1 MNRIQ
6 SILSAVLLT
15 AACMLSA
22 ARAEA
27 QNSLWTY
34 HLSYHNAT
42 RTIGV
47 GKMVYALYNG
57 HLLAYDSEANSSLT
71 LDRLSHDLSENDIA
85 YMGWSASQKC
95 LVLLYD
101 NNNIDLVYPDDGTG
115 ESGEFSVTNLP
126 DVKNYDE
133 SQVDCTNLNVF
144 NDWACVST
152 SAGIILLDLKNVTVK
167 GYYQIGSGVTD
178 GIVLGKRLYVGL
190 NDSLMSGALADD
202 LYVPSQWR
210 TERQT
215 LPVKSFIGCGQNAF
229 MVNPTK
235 SGLSGYSTGVNKL
248 SQNEDGTAKVDFVS
262 TFAASGGSANGKYLQ
277 FYCLGALC
285 TFSSDSPDQQR
296 WLSTSIGPNDVT
308 RTSENTLFAAQGY
321 SGMQVILLPASG
333 QVEAA
338 TDSIGNFGPR
348 HTQSYS
354 LLLNNGRLFMAGGEM
369 DMTYVTSSFACYDG
383 TNWNDMDEDN
393 AINLPSREGRGPKY
407 FTNVCHMA
415 VDPRDDQH
423 VIACSFAEGMYEY
436 QDGKFKM
443 LYNSDNSALDYPSN
457 LVSPRHRNC
466 YVLIGGCAYDS
477 DNNLWMTCNRMDTL
491 FTIVRNNGE
500 WLKLRMNSVSAPLYA
515 EKILFDSKGRV
526 WGNVRYSTND
536 SQSGLYAFDYNN
548 TLTDDS
554 DDRSSFHASANNED
568 GTECSFSETLALKE
582 DRTGQIWFGC
592 SSGVYAVTDAE
603 DFFNAECTVYQPKVP
618 RNDGTNYAD
627 YLLTGTPVSAIE
639 VDGGNRKWLGTLGA
653 GMYLVNADGS
663 EVLGHWTKSDSPL
676 ISDNI
681 YDLALDSITG
691 RLYIATDNG
700 LCCYETGITA
710 PQPSLNKSDIVAYP
724 NPVRPGYTG
733 KVTIKGLTE
742 GAEVKVLST
751 GSQLVAVGNA
761 IGGSWQWDL
770 MQQSS
775 GQRVAP
781 GVYFIMVATADG
793 KKSVATKV
801 VVI

>member
-1 MNRIQ
+1 MNRI
-6 SILSAVLLT
+6 SSLLSAVLLT
-15 AACMLSA
+15 VVCLFASVQAA
-22 ARAEA
+22 A
-27 QNSLWTY
+27 QNSLWSY

-42 RTIGV
+42 RTVGV

-57 HLLAYDSEANSSLT
+57 HLLAYDSEANSSQT
-71 LDRLSHDLSENDIA
+71 LDRLSHGLSENDIA

-95 LVLLYD
+95 LVLLYS

-115 ESGEFSVTNLP
+115 ENGEFSVTNLP

-133 SQVDCTNLNVF
+133 SQVDCTNLNVH

-152 SAGIILLDLKNVTVK
+152 EKGVILLDLKNVTVK

-178 GIVLGKRLYVGL
+178 GIVLNKRIYVGM
-190 NDSLMSGALADD
+190 NDSLMSGLLTDD
-202 LYVPSQWR
+202 LYIPSQWR

-215 LPVKSFIGCGQNAF
+215 LPVKSFIGSGEKAF
-229 MVNPTK
+229 MVNPAKT
-235 SGLSGYSTGVNKL
+235 GLSGYSTGINLL

-262 TFAASGGSANGKYLQ
+262 TFAASGGSANGKYIQ
-277 FYCLGALC
+277 FYCMGALC
-285 TFSSDSPDQQR
+285 TFLADSPNQQR

-308 RTSENTLFAAQGY
+308 RTSENTLFASQGY
-321 SGMQVILLPASG
+321 GGLQTFLLPSSG

-348 HTQSYS
+348 HAQSYS
-354 LLLNNGRLFMAGGEM
+354 LLLNNGRLYVAGGFME
-369 DMTYVTSSFACYDG
+369 TNFQESSLACYDG

-393 AINLPSREGRGPKY
+393 AINTPSRDGRGPKY
-407 FTNVCHMA
+407 FTNICHVA
-415 VDPRDDQH
+415 VDPHDEQH
-423 VIACSFAEGMYEY
+423 VVASSYSEGIYEY
-436 QDGKFKM
+436 QDGKFKT
-443 LYNSDNSALDYPSN
+443 LYNVDNSILNYPSSV
-457 LVSPRHRNC
+457 VSAYHRNI
-466 YVLIGGCAYDS
+466 YVLVGGCAYDK
-477 DNNLWMTCNRMDTL
+477 DGNLWMTNNGADTL
-491 FTIVRNNGE
+491 LAVMRNDGTWMHVATE
-500 WLKLRMNSVSAPLYA
+500 ALASQMYA
-515 EKILFDSKGRV
+515 EKIMFDSKGRL
-526 WGNVRYSTND
+526 WGNIRASSSSVS
-536 SQSGLYAFDYNN
+536 SGLYVLDFNN
-548 TLTDDS
+548 TLNDAS
-554 DDRSSFHASANNED
+554 DDRNSFHSSADNED
-568 GTECSFSETLALKE
+568 GTECSFSETMAMKE

-592 SSGVYAVTDAE
+592 SSGVYAVTDP
-603 DFFNAECTVYQPKVP
+603 DDWFNTDCTVYQPKVP

-653 GMYLVNADGS
+653 GIYLVNADGS
-663 EVLGHWTKSDSPL
+663 EILGHWTKSDSPL

-700 LCCYETGITA
+700 VCCYETGTTA
-710 PQPSLNKSDIVAYP
+710 PLPSLNKSDIVAYP

-770 MQQSS
+770 TQQSS